1 MKMFSLSYFIYL
13 AICAII
19 CIAFYFIFKNKS
31 KKTQFIAI
39 LIPLFLSFIIHFL
52 KLLIPIYRDQLPSS
66 IMSITPETICAISTL
81 AFPFI
86 YISKSVILKNYM
98 VILGVISGFLTLIVP
113 GDIIGINP
121 LNIEVM
127 RFFFAHLV
135 IFMCPLFMYIFN
147 IHRPKGKW
155 IKHTLLTLLVVLT
168 IMVIDN
174 IAFTFILE
182 GKESGIEYLEK
193 QLGIITQE

>member
-1 MKMFSLSYFIYL
+1 
-13 AICAII
+13 
-19 CIAFYFIFKNKS
+19 
-31 KKTQFIAI
+31 
-39 LIPLFLSFIIHFL
+39 
-52 KLLIPIYRDQLPSS
+52 
-66 IMSITPETICAISTL
+66 
-81 AFPFI
+81 
-86 YISKSVILKNYM
+86 
-98 VILGVISGFLTLIVP
+98 
-113 GDIIGINP
+113 
-121 LNIEVM
+121 
-127 RFFFAHLV
+127 
-135 IFMCPLFMYIFN
+135 MCPLFMYIFN